1 MNKEIR
7 FSADARNL
15 MAKGIETLNNAT
27 KVTLGPKGR
36 NVIIEQ
42 DFGSPLIV
50 NDGVTIAKAIKL
62 KNKFENLGASILIEA
77 ATKTNDIVGDGTTS
91 AILLSSNLILS
102 GIEAVNKGHNPV
114 LLRNGFN
121 YYLGHI
127 LEMIEQVSTPVESE
141 EDILK
146 IATLSSGNPE
156 IGAIITKAYSEVG
169 KDGIITIE
177 ESQGLETYL
186 DVVKGYSYDRGYL
199 SPYMATDQ
207 EKMISVLDKP
217 LILVTDKKINTMQEI
232 MPFLEQSMKTTRPLL
247 IICDDMSSEVLGAIL
262 VNMEVE
268 YEVEIEEE
276 VEVDYEVRVLEV
288 ALHTTPLESIAI
300 SKMEEE
306 QMQQYLLYQETK
318 GLLQEFAS
326 PLELDWEDDI
336 FSCYGYRKHPS
347 TKEPQLHRGL
357 DIAVADGEKVYAS
370 CTGRVTTTGYD
381 ESYGNYIVIEDNRG
395 FVIKYAPLED
405 IQVDVGQEV
414 VVGDW
419 IGTIGRMEHQTEPY
433 LHLELIYGGEYYN
446 PIFYFSTMQ

>member
-7 FSADARNL
+7 FSKEARHL

-62 KNKFENLGASILIEA
+62 PNKFENLGASILIEA

-102 GIEAVNKGHNPV
+102 GIEAVDKGQNPV

-199 SPYMATDQ
+199 SPYMATGQ

-217 LILVTDKKINTMQEI
+217 LILVTDRKINTMQEI
-232 MPFLEQSMKTTRPLL
+232 MPFLEQSMKSTRPLL

-262 VNMEVE
+262 VNKLRGVFNVVVTKAPSFGERK
-268 YEVEIEEE
+268 IKL
-276 VEVDYEVRVLEV
+276 LE
-288 ALHTTPLESIAI
+288 
-300 SKMEEE
+300 
-306 QMQQYLLYQETK
+306 
-318 GLLQEFAS
+318 
-326 PLELDWEDDI
+326 
-336 FSCYGYRKHPS
+336 
-347 TKEPQLHRGL
+347 
-357 DIAVADGEKVYAS
+357 DIAVI
-370 CTGRVTTTGYD
+370 TGATFITESMGNKLNNQPLSVLGTAGKEVSKTTSQIIAQDSTSSTARKILGT
-381 ESYGNYIVIEDNRG
+381 E
-395 FVIKYAPLED
+395 IKE
-405 IQVDVGQEV
+405 
-414 VVGDW
+414 
-419 IGTIGRMEHQTEPY
+419 TI
-433 LHLELIYGGEYYN
+433 N
-446 PIFYFSTMQ
+446 A

>member
-7 FSADARNL
+7 FSKDARNL
-15 MAKGIETLNNAT
+15 MARGIQTLNNAT

-50 NDGVTIAKAIKL
+50 NDGVTIAKAVKL

-102 GIEAVNKGHNPV
+102 GIEAIEKGYNPV

-186 DVVKGYSYDRGYL
+186 DVVKGY
-199 SPYMATDQ
+199 
-207 EKMISVLDKP
+207 
-217 LILVTDKKINTMQEI
+217 
-232 MPFLEQSMKTTRPLL
+232 
-247 IICDDMSSEVLGAIL
+247 
-262 VNMEVE
+262 
-268 YEVEIEEE
+268 
-276 VEVDYEVRVLEV
+276 
-288 ALHTTPLESIAI
+288 
-300 SKMEEE
+300 
-306 QMQQYLLYQETK
+306 
-318 GLLQEFAS
+318 
-326 PLELDWEDDI
+326 
-336 FSCYGYRKHPS
+336 
-347 TKEPQLHRGL
+347 
-357 DIAVADGEKVYAS
+357 
-370 CTGRVTTTGYD
+370 
-381 ESYGNYIVIEDNRG
+381 
-395 FVIKYAPLED
+395 
-405 IQVDVGQEV
+405 
-414 VVGDW
+414 
-419 IGTIGRMEHQTEPY
+419 
-433 LHLELIYGGEYYN
+433 
-446 PIFYFSTMQ
+446 